1 MTTYRTAYQ
10 IHKLFSIFTGFRIK
24 KDTLIFLNNY
34 DLSMSPKLWT
44 DPESFKPE
52 RFISSDNR
60 LVKPEHFLPFGGGRR
75 SCMGY
80 KMVQFVSFSVLASLL
95 QSFHICPVDGK
106 SYKVPLGNLAL
117 PFDTFSFKFEKR

>member
-1 MTTYRTAYQ
+1 MF
-10 IHKLFSIFTGFRIK
+10 LFGAGFRIK

-34 DLSMSPKLWT
+34 DLSMSPKLWSE
-44 DPESFKPE
+44 PESFKPE
-52 RFISSDNR
+52 RFISADNR

-80 KMVQFVSFSVLASLL
+80 KMVQLVSFSVLASFM
-95 QSFHICPVDGK
+95 QSFHIRPVDGT